1 MWSRHALRVCARIMR
16 QARAAAQALASLCA
30 RRKIVQNQ
38 HEAGYEDERT
48 SKSTSTAR
56 YGQNVATAGQ
66 SANAGVRSPHFLHFK
81 RRVIFLVTLA
91 FLWKTGLV

>member
-1 MWSRHALRVCARIMR
+1 MCVWMIREAWAACWRHRVRG
-16 QARAAAQALASLCA
+16 
-30 RRKIVQNQ
+30 KKVQNQ
-38 HEAGYEDERT
+38 HEARYEDER
-48 SKSTSTAR
+48 KKRKNTSTAR
-56 YGQNVATAGQ
+56 CGQNVATAGQ